1 MGKYSVI
8 AGQNLYDVAIHTY
21 GAIEGITD
29 LLVNNESL
37 SLDDDLQSGDELV
50 YTDDYQIDREVVAYY
65 QTHGITPASGEL
77 HVYPKVFTLPLAI
90 ELYLANTEI
99 SAGFSI
105 SSRENWKLT
114 GGQLRSRDNS
124 ADRKG
129 GTNQSSF

>member
-1 MGKYSVI
+1 MNSFRWMTIYNPATSWF
-8 AGQNLYDVAIHTY
+8 
-21 GAIEGITD
+21 
-29 LLVNNESL
+29 
-37 SLDDDLQSGDELV
+37 

-105 SSRENWKLT
+105 SGRGKLEI
-114 GGQLRSRDNS
+114 DW
-124 ADRKG
+124 
-129 GTNQSSF
+129 GTTPQPR